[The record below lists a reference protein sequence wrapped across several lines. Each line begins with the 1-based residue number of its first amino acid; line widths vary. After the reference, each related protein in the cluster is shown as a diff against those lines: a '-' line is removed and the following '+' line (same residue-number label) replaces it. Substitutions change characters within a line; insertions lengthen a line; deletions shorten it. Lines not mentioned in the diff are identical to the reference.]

1 VLSDRGLVPALHA
14 LADRSSLPVSVVGVP
29 EDRLPESVEV
39 AVYYVVSESLA
50 NIAKH
55 ARATTAEVNL
65 TRSDG
70 SVTVVVADDG
80 LGGAAAN
87 GGGGL
92 RGLADRVEALSGR
105 LRVES
110 APGAGTKVIAEIPLA
125 ARADHRT

>member
-1 VLSDRGLVPALHA
+1 VGDKLLILDVGSTALKAVLYDRTGAA
-14 LADRSSLPVSVVGVP
+14 
-29 EDRLPESVEV
+29 V
-39 AVYYVVSESLA
+39 ASA
-50 NIAKH
+50 
-55 ARATTAEVNL
+55 ARPLTTQ

-80 LGGAAAN
+80 IGGAAAN

-110 APGAGTKVIAEIPLA
+110 AAGAGTRVIAEIPLA
-125 ARADHRT
+125 ARADNRT